1 MARKTT
7 SKARASASKAKTET
21 VAEPQ
26 SPSIDINDLIVI
38 RQVIDASTKA
48 GVFTAENLTI
58 VGKVYDK
65 VNRVVNDFLE
75 KQEKEAPAA
84 EKQDD
89 EAVWYIV

>member
-7 SKARASASKAKTET
+7 SKARASASKPKAET
-21 VAEPQ
+21 AAEPQ

-75 KQEKEAPAA
+75 KQQEEAPAA
-84 EKQDD
+84 EQKD
-89 EAVWYIV
+89 EEAA

>member
-7 SKARASASKAKTET
+7 SKARASASKPKAET
-21 VAEPQ
+21 AAEPQ

-75 KQEKEAPAA
+75 KQQEEAPAA
-84 EKQDD
+84 EKKD
-89 EAVWYIV
+89 EEAA

>member
-7 SKARASASKAKTET
+7 SKARASASKPRAET
-21 VAEPQ
+21 AAVPQ

-75 KQEKEAPAA
+75 KQQEEAPAA
-84 EKQDD
+84 EQKD
-89 EAVWYIV
+89 EEAA